1 MFEKVMPLYMKY
13 VFEFEITQATL
24 CRIQY
29 LLLLNM
35 DFGMF
40 DKILCFA
47 LDFTNDAGCAS
58 ITP

>member
-1 MFEKVMPLYMKY
+1 MKY
-13 VFEFEITQATL
+13 VFEFEITQGTL